1 MHSQPNQ
8 QTASVVSASTDGRR
22 ERTEITR
29 QRILESARE
38 LILAGKSDPTAEA
51 IARRSGITRRTLF
64 RHFKDMQALHR
75 EIILDA
81 QAYAQSV
88 MNEPFADAL
97 RKPDNWETRL
107 QTVIERRVRIY
118 EYLLPLHISSLYQR
132 YRSNAT
138 EKAIHS
144 TVQRR
149 RKRLLEILPPGVTN
163 DSLLFESLDAILSIE
178 FWITLRQDQQLSTSR
193 ATQVLQHA
201 VRRITHS
208 PIES

>member
-1 MHSQPNQ
+1 MHTQPNEH
-8 QTASVVSASTDGRR
+8 TASVVSPGTDGRR

-38 LILAGKSDPTAEA
+38 LILTGKFDPTAEA

-97 RKPDNWETRL
+97 HKPDNWETRL

-138 EKAIHS
+138 EKAIYS

-149 RKRLLEILPPGVTN
+149 RKRLKEILPLKMTN
-163 DSLLFESLDAILSIE
+163 DSLLFETLDATLSIE
-178 FWITLRQDQQLSTSR
+178 FWITLRQDQQLSTNR

-201 VRRITHS
+201 VRRITHA
-208 PIES
+208 PIDK